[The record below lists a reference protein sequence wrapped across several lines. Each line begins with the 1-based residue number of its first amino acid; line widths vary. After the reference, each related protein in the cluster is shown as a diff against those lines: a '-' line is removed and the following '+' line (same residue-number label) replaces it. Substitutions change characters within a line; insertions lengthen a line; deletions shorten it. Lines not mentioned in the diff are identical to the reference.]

1 MSTIITEQYEH
12 WCANQIISGKPARPD
27 TFVFAYIPGQDESAE
42 IPCDEILPDES
53 MIQYRAP
60 VTQYGLLSPN
70 ATAFSI
76 ILDTTVG
83 DFEYNWIG
91 LLNEE
96 SGVLCMIAHT
106 PRQQKIK
113 TANGVQGN
121 NLIRTFSMEFDGAAA
136 AMHIDVSA
144 DVWQI
149 DFTARLAGM
158 DEARRLLAFDHYGE
172 AAFLGD
178 GFQVSYQDGTATVAA
193 GIGYVGG
200 LRVSLREPYSLP
212 AAVGDTLW
220 IDASWQGFVTGEWS
234 TVFTFCA
241 RKEHAP
247 YTDGNGF
254 QHFVAPLAKLTA
266 GGPQDLRPQTPDE
279 EQSNALAEHEKSRRH
294 PDATLTEKGFAQ
306 YSNATDSD
314 AEDRAATS
322 KAVKIA
328 MDNANARLAKN
339 RNGSDIPN
347 KPLFIEN
354 VGLKPTVD
362 KAESAVQRAGDTMTG
377 ELKIRGVNA
386 LRIFNEAFGLIFR
399 RSEECLHLIP
409 TSEGQ
414 GENGDIG
421 PLRPISINLRQ
432 GDVVIGDRIGIGNEN
447 NLGEKSLTLCDSNT
461 GFKWGGRGVINVF
474 AEGHNAFR
482 FTKNGVLALENLS
495 TGNLRKFTLSCD
507 SSSTKSA
514 RFNLWGNSSRPVVAE
529 LGDDSGWHFYSQR
542 NTDNSITF
550 AVNGQM
556 VPSNYGNFDA
566 RYQQRNGGVQDVRY
580 GSEMYYTP
588 GGNQVSWTFR
598 SPSGHGLSGIN
609 VQETGSNSAD
619 NIGGVYYRPLQKLI
633 NGTWYN
639 VASV

>member
-42 IPCDEILPDES
+42 IPRDEMLPDES

-172 AAFLGD
+172 AAFLGS
-178 GFQVSYQDGTATVAA
+178 GFQVSYQDGTASIAA
-193 GIGYVGG
+193 GTGYVGG

-212 AAVGDTLW
+212 ATVGDTIW
-220 IDASWQGFVTGEWS
+220 IDASWQGFVTGEWN
-234 TVFTFCA
+234 TVFTFCV
-241 RKEHAP
+241 RQEHAS
-247 YTDGNGF
+247 YTDGSGF
-254 QHFVAPLAKLTA
+254 RHFVAPLAKLTSE
-266 GGPQDLRPQTPDE
+266 GPQDLRPEPPDE

-294 PDATLTEKGFAQ
+294 PDATLNEKGFAQ
-306 YSNATDSD
+306 YSNDTDSN

-362 KAESAVQRAGDTMTG
+362 KAEGAVQRGGDTMTG
-377 ELKIRGVNA
+377 K
-386 LRIFNEAFGLIFR
+386 
-399 RSEECLHLIP
+399 
-409 TSEGQ
+409 
-414 GENGDIG
+414 
-421 PLRPISINLRQ
+421 
-432 GDVVIGDRIGIGNEN
+432 
-447 NLGEKSLTLCDSNT
+447 LTLPQTS
-461 GFKWGGRGVINVF
+461 GFGV
-474 AEGHNAFR
+474 
-482 FTKNGVLALENLS
+482 
-495 TGNLRKFTLSCD
+495 
-507 SSSTKSA
+507 
-514 RFNLWGNSSRPVVAE
+514 
-529 LGDDSGWHFYSQR
+529 
-542 NTDNSITF
+542 NTDNALGGNSIAFGDNDTGIKQNGDGILDVY
-550 AVNGQM
+550 ANGQHVFRFRSGEVQSLRTM
-556 VPSNYGNFDA
+556 KVSGTLNVSGDTMASGNMNIFGAITSTGRVTPSDYGNFDA
-566 RYQQRNGGVQDVRY
+566 RYQARTGGVQDVRY
-580 GSEMYYTP
+580 GSEMFYNP
-588 GGNQVSWTFR
+588 GGNQISWTFR

>member
-42 IPCDEILPDES
+42 IPRDEILPDES

-172 AAFLGD
+172 AAFLED

-193 GIGYVGG
+193 GVGYVGG

-220 IDASWQGFVTGEWS
+220 IDASWQGFVTGEWN

-241 RKEHAP
+241 RQEHAS

-254 QHFVAPLAKLTA
+254 RHFVAPLAKMT
-266 GGPQDLRPQTPDE
+266 GDGPQDLRPETPDE

-294 PDATLTEKGFAQ
+294 PDATLNEKGFAQ
-306 YSNATDSD
+306 YSSATDSD

-377 ELKIRGVNA
+377 ELKIRGINA

-421 PLRPISINLRQ
+421 PLRPFTINLRTGEISMSHKVSVGGGSQ
-432 GDVVIGDRIGIGNEN
+432 VNGALGIGVQNA
-447 NLGEKSLTLCDSNT
+447 LGGNSIAFGDNDT
-461 GFKWGGRGVINVF
+461 GIKQNGDGILDVYANGQHV
-474 AEGHNAFR
+474 FR
-482 FTKNGVLALENLS
+482 FQNGALQS
-495 TGNLRKFTLSCD
+495 HR
-507 SSSTKSA
+507 
-514 RFNLWGNSSRPVVAE
+514 
-529 LGDDSGWHFYSQR
+529 
-542 NTDNSITF
+542 
-550 AVNGQM
+550 AVNVSGR
-556 VPSNYGNFDA
+556 VTPTDYGNFDE
-566 RYQQRNGGVQDVRY
+566 RYQTKTGGVQDVRY
-580 GSEMYYTP
+580 GSEMYYNP
-588 GGNQVSWTFR
+588 GGNQISWTFR

>member
-12 WCANQIISGKPARPD
+12 WCANQLISGKPARPD

-42 IPCDEILPDES
+42 IPRDEMLPDES

-172 AAFLGD
+172 AAFPGD
-178 GFQVSYQDGTATVAA
+178 GFRVSYQDGTATVAA

-212 AAVGDTLW
+212 AAVGDTIW
-220 IDASWQGFVTGEWS
+220 IDASWQGFVTGEWN
-234 TVFTFCA
+234 TVFTFCV
-241 RKEHAP
+241 RQEHAS

-254 QHFVAPLAKLTA
+254 RHFVASLAKLTPE
-266 GGPQDLRPQTPDE
+266 GPQDLRPQTPDE

-306 YSNATDSD
+306 YSSATDSN

-328 MDNANARLAKN
+328 MDNANERLA
-339 RNGSDIPN
+339 RARHGEDIPN
-347 KPLFIEN
+347 KPLFIHN
-354 VGLKPTVD
+354 VGLQPTVN
-362 KAESAVQRAGDTMTG
+362 KAANAVQRNGDAMTG
-377 ELKIRGVNA
+377 KLTLPQTSAFGINTDNA
-386 LRIFNEAFGLIFR
+386 LG
-399 RSEECLHLIP
+399 
-409 TSEGQ
+409 
-414 GENGDIG
+414 
-421 PLRPISINLRQ
+421 
-432 GDVVIGDRIGIGNEN
+432 GN
-447 NLGEKSLTLCDSNT
+447 SLTLGDNDT
-461 GFKWGGRGVINVF
+461 GIKQSGDGVLDVYANSQHTVRVTPGEAQILGVIRAGIARRISMTSSNNS
-474 AEGHNAFR
+474 ALNAGF
-482 FTKNGVLALENLS
+482 S
-495 TGNLRKFTLSCD
+495 
-507 SSSTKSA
+507 
-514 RFNLWGNSSRPVVAE
+514 LWGNGERPTVIE
-529 LGDDSGWHFYSQR
+529 LGDDRGWHLYSQR
-542 NTDNSITF
+542 NTDDSITL
-550 AVNGQM
+550 AVNGR
-556 VPSNYGNFDA
+556 VLPSNYENFDS
-566 RYQQRNGGVQDVRY
+566 RYQHKSGGLQDVRY
-580 GSEMYYTP
+580 GSEMYYDP
-588 GGNQVSWTFR
+588 GGNEISWTFR
-598 SPSGHGLSGIN
+598 SPSGHSLSGIA
-609 VQETGSNSAD
+609 VWETGSNSAD
-619 NIGGVYYRPLQKLI
+619 NVGGVYYRPLQKLI

-639 VASV
+639 VASI

>member
-27 TFVFAYIPGQDESAE
+27 TFVFAYIPEQDESAE
-42 IPCDEILPDES
+42 IPRDEMLPDES

-96 SGVLCMIAHT
+96 SGVLCMITHT
-106 PRQQKIK
+106 PHQQKIK

-193 GIGYVGG
+193 GVGYVGG

-212 AAVGDTLW
+212 AAVGDILW
-220 IDASWQGFVTGEWS
+220 IDASWQGFVTGEWN

-241 RKEHAP
+241 RQEHAS

-254 QHFVAPLAKLTA
+254 RHFVAPLAKMT
-266 GGPQDLRPQTPDE
+266 GDGPQDLRPEPPDE
-279 EQSNALAEHEKSRRH
+279 EQSNALAEHEKSRHH
-294 PDATLTEKGFAQ
+294 PDATLKEKGFAQ
-306 YSNATDSD
+306 YSNSTDSD

-322 KAVKIA
+322 KAVKAA
-328 MDNANARLAKN
+328 MDKAK
-339 RNGSDIPN
+339 D
-347 KPLFIEN
+347 
-354 VGLKPTVD
+354 
-362 KAESAVQRAGDTMTG
+362 AVERDGDTMTG

-421 PLRPISINLRQ
+421 PLRPFTMNLRTGEITMSKISVG
-432 GDVVIGDRIGIGNEN
+432 GDSQVRGALGIGVQNA
-447 NLGEKSLTLCDSNT
+447 LGGNSIAFGDNDT
-461 GFKWGGRGVINVF
+461 GIKQNGDGLLDIYANGQHI
-474 AEGHNAFR
+474 FR
-482 FTKNGVLALENLS
+482 FQNG
-495 TGNLRKFTLSCD
+495 TLQSNRAMN
-507 SSSTKSA
+507 T
-514 RFNLWGNSSRPVVAE
+514 
-529 LGDDSGWHFYSQR
+529 SGR
-542 NTDNSITF
+542 VT
-550 AVNGQM
+550 
-556 VPSNYGNFDA
+556 PSDYGNFDA
-566 RYQQRNGGVQDVRY
+566 RYKQRTEGVQDVRY
-580 GSEMYYTP
+580 GSEMYYNP
-588 GGNQVSWTFR
+588 GGNQISWTFR

>member
-42 IPCDEILPDES
+42 IPRDETLPDES

-70 ATAFSI
+70 AAAFSV

-96 SGVLCMIAHT
+96 SGVLCMIVHT

-158 DEARRLLAFDHYGE
+158 DEARRLLAFDHYGK
-172 AAFLGD
+172 AAFLGSS
-178 GFQVSYQDGTATVAA
+178 FQVSYQDGTASIAA
-193 GIGYVGG
+193 GTGYVGG

-212 AAVGDTLW
+212 ATVGDTIW
-220 IDASWQGFVTGEWS
+220 IDASWQGFVTGEWN
-234 TVFTFCA
+234 TVFTFCV
-241 RKEHAP
+241 RQEHAS
-247 YTDGNGF
+247 YTDGSGF
-254 QHFVAPLAKLTA
+254 RHFVAPLAKLTSE
-266 GGPQDLRPQTPDE
+266 GPQDLRPEPPDE

-294 PDATLTEKGFAQ
+294 PDATLNEKGFAQ
-306 YSNATDSD
+306 YSNDTDSN

-362 KAESAVQRAGDTMTG
+362 KAEGAVQRGGDTMTG
-377 ELKIRGVNA
+377 K
-386 LRIFNEAFGLIFR
+386 
-399 RSEECLHLIP
+399 
-409 TSEGQ
+409 
-414 GENGDIG
+414 
-421 PLRPISINLRQ
+421 
-432 GDVVIGDRIGIGNEN
+432 
-447 NLGEKSLTLCDSNT
+447 LTLPQTS
-461 GFKWGGRGVINVF
+461 GFGV
-474 AEGHNAFR
+474 
-482 FTKNGVLALENLS
+482 
-495 TGNLRKFTLSCD
+495 
-507 SSSTKSA
+507 
-514 RFNLWGNSSRPVVAE
+514 
-529 LGDDSGWHFYSQR
+529 
-542 NTDNSITF
+542 NTDNALGGNSIAFGDNDTGIKQNGDGILDVY
-550 AVNGQM
+550 ANGQHVFRFRSGEVQSLRTM
-556 VPSNYGNFDA
+556 KVSGTLNVSGDTMASGNMNIFGAITSTGRVTPSDYGNFDA
-566 RYQQRNGGVQDVRY
+566 RYQTRTGGVQDVRY
-580 GSEMYYTP
+580 GSEMFYNP
-588 GGNQVSWTFR
+588 GGNQISWTFR

>member
-42 IPCDEILPDES
+42 IPRDEILPDES

-193 GIGYVGG
+193 GVGYVGG

-220 IDASWQGFVTGEWS
+220 IDASWQGFVTGEWN

-241 RKEHAP
+241 RQEHAS

-254 QHFVAPLAKLTA
+254 RHFVAPLAKMTG
-266 GGPQDLRPQTPDE
+266 GGPQDLRPETPDE

-294 PDATLTEKGFAQ
+294 PDATLNEKGFAQ
-306 YSNATDSD
+306 YSSATDSD

-377 ELKIRGVNA
+377 ELKIRGINA

-421 PLRPISINLRQ
+421 PLRPFTINLRTGEISMSHKVSVGGGSQ
-432 GDVVIGDRIGIGNEN
+432 VNGALGIGVQNA
-447 NLGEKSLTLCDSNT
+447 LGGNSIAFGDNDT
-461 GFKWGGRGVINVF
+461 GLKQNGDGLLDVYANGQHV
-474 AEGHNAFR
+474 FR
-482 FTKNGVLALENLS
+482 FQNGALQSN
-495 TGNLRKFTLSCD
+495 R
-507 SSSTKSA
+507 
-514 RFNLWGNSSRPVVAE
+514 
-529 LGDDSGWHFYSQR
+529 
-542 NTDNSITF
+542 
-550 AVNGQM
+550 AVNVSGR
-556 VPSNYGNFDA
+556 VTPTDYGNFDE
-566 RYQQRNGGVQDVRY
+566 RYQTKTGGVQDVRL
-580 GSEMYYTP
+580 GSAIGIGR
-588 GGNQVSWTFR
+588 GGNA
-598 SPSGHGLSGIN
+598 PSGHLLSGVDGGEKVDWAN
-609 VQETGSNSAD
+609 ARPVQ
-619 NIGGVYYRPLQKLI
+619 VLI
-633 NGTWYN
+633 NGVWRN
-639 VASV
+639 VASL

>member
-12 WCANQIISGKPARPD
+12 WCANQIISGKAARPD

-42 IPCDEILPDES
+42 IPRDEILPDES

-193 GIGYVGG
+193 GVGYVGG

-220 IDASWQGFVTGEWS
+220 IDASWQGFVTGEWN

-241 RKEHAP
+241 RQEHAS

-254 QHFVAPLAKLTA
+254 RHFVAPLAKMT
-266 GGPQDLRPQTPDE
+266 GDGPQDLRPETPDE
-279 EQSNALAEHEKSRRH
+279 EQSNALAEHEKSRHH
-294 PDATLTEKGFAQ
+294 PDATLKEKGFAQ

-322 KAVKIA
+322 KAVKAA
-328 MDNANARLAKN
+328 MDKAK
-339 RNGSDIPN
+339 D
-347 KPLFIEN
+347 
-354 VGLKPTVD
+354 
-362 KAESAVQRAGDTMTG
+362 AVERDGDTMTG

-409 TSEGQ
+409 TQENQ

-421 PLRPISINLRQ
+421 PLRPFTMNLRTGEITMSKVSVGGGSQ
-432 GDVVIGDRIGIGNEN
+432 VNGALGIGVQNA
-447 NLGEKSLTLCDSNT
+447 LGGNSIAFGDNDT
-461 GFKWGGRGVINVF
+461 GLKQNGDGLLDVYANGQHV
-474 AEGHNAFR
+474 FR
-482 FTKNGVLALENLS
+482 FQNGALQSN
-495 TGNLRKFTLSCD
+495 R
-507 SSSTKSA
+507 
-514 RFNLWGNSSRPVVAE
+514 
-529 LGDDSGWHFYSQR
+529 
-542 NTDNSITF
+542 
-550 AVNGQM
+550 AVNVSGR
-556 VPSNYGNFDA
+556 VTPTDYGNFDE
-566 RYQQRNGGVQDVRY
+566 RYQTKTGGVQDVRL
-580 GSEMYYTP
+580 GSAIGIGR
-588 GGNQVSWTFR
+588 GGNA
-598 SPSGHGLSGIN
+598 PSGHLLSGVDGGEKVDWAN
-609 VQETGSNSAD
+609 ARPVQ
-619 NIGGVYYRPLQKLI
+619 VLI
-633 NGTWYN
+633 NGVWRN
-639 VASV
+639 VASL

>member
-42 IPCDEILPDES
+42 IPRDEILPDES

-409 TSEGQ
+409 TQENQ

-421 PLRPISINLRQ
+421 PLRPFTMNLRTGEITMSKVSVG
-432 GDVVIGDRIGIGNEN
+432 GDSQVRGALGIGVQNA
-447 NLGEKSLTLCDSNT
+447 LGGNSIAFGDNDT
-461 GFKWGGRGVINVF
+461 GLKQNGDGLLDVYANGQHV
-474 AEGHNAFR
+474 FR
-482 FTKNGVLALENLS
+482 FQNGALQSN
-495 TGNLRKFTLSCD
+495 R
-507 SSSTKSA
+507 
-514 RFNLWGNSSRPVVAE
+514 
-529 LGDDSGWHFYSQR
+529 
-542 NTDNSITF
+542 
-550 AVNGQM
+550 AVNVSGR
-556 VPSNYGNFDA
+556 VTPSDYGNFDA
-566 RYQQRNGGVQDVRY
+566 RYQTKTGGVQDVRY
-580 GSEMYYTP
+580 GSEMYYNP
-588 GGNQVSWTFR
+588 GGNQISWTFR

>member
-42 IPCDEILPDES
+42 IPRDEMLPDES

-136 AMHIDVSA
+136 AMHIDVST

-193 GIGYVGG
+193 GVGYVGG

-220 IDASWQGFVTGEWS
+220 IDASWQGFVTGEWN
-234 TVFTFCA
+234 TVFSFCA
-241 RKEHAP
+241 RQEHAS

-254 QHFVAPLAKLTA
+254 RHFVAPLAKMT
-266 GGPQDLRPQTPDE
+266 GDGPQDLRPETPDE
-279 EQSNALAEHEKSRRH
+279 EQSNALAEHEKSRHH
-294 PDATLTEKGFAQ
+294 PDATLKEKGFAQ
-306 YSNATDSD
+306 YSNSTDSD

-322 KAVKIA
+322 KAVKAA
-328 MDNANARLAKN
+328 MDKAK
-339 RNGSDIPN
+339 G
-347 KPLFIEN
+347 
-354 VGLKPTVD
+354 
-362 KAESAVQRAGDTMTG
+362 AVERDGDTMTG

-409 TSEGQ
+409 TQENQ

-421 PLRPISINLRQ
+421 PLRPFTINLRTGEIAMSKVSVGGGSQ
-432 GDVVIGDRIGIGNEN
+432 VNGALGIGVQNALGGNSIAIGD
-447 NLGEKSLTLCDSNT
+447 SDT
-461 GFKWGGRGVINVF
+461 GFKQNGDGLLDVYANGQRV
-474 AEGHNAFR
+474 FR
-482 FTKNGVLALENLS
+482 FQNGALQSN
-495 TGNLRKFTLSCD
+495 
-507 SSSTKSA
+507 
-514 RFNLWGNSSRPVVAE
+514 
-529 LGDDSGWHFYSQR
+529 Q
-542 NTDNSITF
+542 
-550 AVNGQM
+550 AVNVTGR
-556 VPSNYGNFDA
+556 VTPSDYGNFDA
-566 RYQQRNGGVQDVRY
+566 RYQAKTDGVQGIRL
-580 GSEMYYTP
+580 GSAIGIGR
-588 GGNQVSWTFR
+588 GGDA
-598 SPSGHGLSGIN
+598 PSGHLLSGVDGGESVDWAN
-609 VQETGSNSAD
+609 ARPVQ
-619 NIGGVYYRPLQKLI
+619 VLI
-633 NGTWYN
+633 NGVWRN
-639 VASV
+639 VASL